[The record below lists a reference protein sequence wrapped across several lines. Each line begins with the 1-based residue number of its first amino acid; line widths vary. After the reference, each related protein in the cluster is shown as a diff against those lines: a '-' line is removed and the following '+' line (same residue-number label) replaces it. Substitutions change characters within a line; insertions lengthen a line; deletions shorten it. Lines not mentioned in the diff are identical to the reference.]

1 MKGNCYFIVI
11 LFLISSGFGFI
22 DHGNY
27 CLCGS
32 KEDCQKAILSCNY
45 IKTDK
50 NIDNLEVIDKRNIT
64 IDCNNNKIR
73 SIEIKNSNGKIMNCI
88 FERGWICLSVD
99 GNFNISKNQF
109 RFCNTGIKINS
120 GKNTTI
126 KNNLFYKNQYAL
138 TLDAPVEK
146 IYNNTFKSLRKN
158 IYIPKCE
165 ENESLCEKFK
175 GMEIINNYFAIYKNG
190 SFVLED
196 LNIKNIIK
204 DKSPKKEDP
213 TKPKNKD
220 ANNNKK
226 EQEQNNTLLLII
238 PIIIIGIIIF
248 GVVLYKK
255 KNKNEDDFEW

>member
-1 MKGNCYFIVI
+1 MKRNCYFIVVL
-11 LFLISSGFGFI
+11 LFVSLGFGFI
-22 DHGNY
+22 DYGNY
-27 CLCGS
+27 CLCDS
-32 KEDCQKAILSCNY
+32 KEDCQKAMLSCDY
-45 IKTDK
+45 IKIGK
-50 NIDNLEVIDKRNIT
+50 NMDNLEVIDKRKIT

-73 SIEIKNSNGKIMNCI
+73 SIKIKNSNGKIMNCI

-109 RFCNTGIKINS
+109 RFCNIGIKINS

-126 KNNLFYKNQYAL
+126 ENNIFYKNQYAL
-138 TLDAPVEK
+138 TLDTPVEK

-175 GMEIINNYFAIYKNG
+175 DIEIINNYFAIYKNG

-204 DKSPKKEDP
+204 DKNPKKEDP

-226 EQEQNNTLLLII
+226 EQNNTLLLII
-238 PIIIIGIIIF
+238 PIIIIGVIIF
-248 GVVLYKK
+248 SVVLYK